1 MALLCLEIISL
12 ESATAPDWITY
23 THMHI
28 SGTPPPPR
36 NLRMEGYDIG
46 VQFSLDHSLLFSVP
60 SLVIGLCVNWY
71 LLKIEVSVRVK
82 HILVYGIMICHLRI
96 VLILCPFSKIIV
108 MCSFLGSITCLD
120 PDYLLYY
127 GIRYEFHLME

>member
-1 MALLCLEIISL
+1 MAILCLEIISL
-12 ESATAPDWITY
+12 ESATTPDCNNHLY
-23 THMHI
+23 THAHI
-28 SGTPPPPR
+28 RDPQ

-82 HILVYGIMICHLRI
+82 HILVYGLMVCHLRI
-96 VLILCPFSKIIV
+96 V
-108 MCSFLGSITCLD
+108 
-120 PDYLLYY
+120 
-127 GIRYEFHLME
+127 